1 MTTLKKALKQKVQE
15 WEAAIA
21 KQKSVIEEFKKKT
34 NFSENDVDVV
44 LRYTALVN
52 RYTAELKIM
61 EKWLDELKEISK

>member
-1 MTTLKKALKQKVQE
+1 MTTLKKALKQKIQE
-15 WEAAIA
+15 WEAAIV

-52 RYTAELKIM
+52 KYTAELKIM

>member
-15 WEAAIA
+15 WEAAIV

-52 RYTAELKIM
+52 KYTAELKIM
-61 EKWLDELKEISK
+61 ERWLDELKEISK